1 MVRWNEDGATFSR
14 RIFWRWA
21 GSRVRLWGLAA
32 AVSAVA
38 GADGS
43 AAFSACRAHAAVRS
57 DRARAASAAVEG
69 RIRFLMA
76 GLLTAR
82 PGGEL
87 PPRARGRPGRRWR
100 RPARRR
106 TA

>member
-38 GADGS
+38 GAGGS
-43 AAFSACRAHAAVRS
+43 AAFSAGRAHAAVRS
-57 DRARAASAAVEG
+57 DRARAAGAAGEG
-69 RIRFLMA
+69 RIRFFIA
-76 GLLTAR
+76 GVPTAR
-82 PGGEL
+82 AGGGV
-87 PPRARGRPGRRWR
+87 PPPARGGAGGRLRGPTR
-100 RPARRR
+100 
-106 TA
+106 